1 MKWLEISIAALP
13 WYLHLQLVALLA
25 LPLVFGVCTRL
36 HDRGYGLTKSIG
48 LILVTYFTWLAA
60 HGLLAFDRPAVLAA
74 MGMLAMLSVAALW
87 YSWRDLLEF
96 LSARWR
102 LVLVQETL
110 FLGAFLAMVLFRSVI
125 PQITYVIGD
134 GAAEKFTD
142 FAVLNSLLASP
153 MFPPHDAWV
162 SGAPL
167 NYYYFGHLLWA
178 TLIKLS
184 GVSAGVGFNL
194 GLASIFALACV
205 QAFSLGYNLT
215 RRVGY
220 GFLALFFTVLAG
232 NLDGALQL
240 IGRAAEHGTHFALWW
255 GRYDYW
261 RASRAVENTITEFP
275 AFSLVLGDL
284 HAHLSSLVI
293 FGAGLL
299 LVLQIARGLRGRG
312 SLLHYE
318 LRNPGELFLAALLS
332 GAMYAANS
340 WDAITFAAVMAVAF
354 WAGRRAPAAAATNGP
369 WAPPESPIRRVAWRL
384 AQAAEALLLSG
395 VLTLIGS
402 QVLFRPFS
410 RVFQSP
416 LPFHLPEGFPRTWEG
431 LVLPIKQTAESNHTA
446 PVEFVAH
453 WLLLMALPVA
463 VALALAWRAGRG
475 RPSPTVGRRRIPGEV
490 FWGLTALAVATVA
503 VMWAAG
509 AGLTAALLATATVAL
524 VVTLLLAAM
533 PPAVAFMLGLMLVF
547 TTLALFC
554 EWWHLDDIFGDGDD
568 RSIER
573 INTVFKIYYGL
584 WPVAAAAMVLASRRA
599 IRWAGER
606 RRRRR
611 ALCLLAPLV
620 VLGAAYPVAAPLARL
635 AQTGR
640 PASSEIARGF
650 DALDGMRY
658 LLTEHAGDYAAMQY
672 ILLKTPPE
680 TRLLEAVGTQYQYSG
695 RMGTNT
701 GRPALGGWLYH
712 SWAWRGASFLKERER
727 RTELARR
734 IYETRSAGEALLAL
748 RAEKIELVVV
758 GAQERRQ
765 YTELDEVKFTLI
777 ADEVLRIAGTTLYQV
792 KKDVDVSTLPVPPA
806 EQRSEPKELSASTD
820 ADTDDT
826 ITSRV
831 TTIDPRYID
840 RIITLHDDEEST
852 PGQSTRGEGTTPT
865 L

>member
-1 MKWLEISIAALP
+1 MKWLEISFSAMP
-13 WYLHLQLVALLA
+13 WYLHLQLMAMLA

-36 HDRGYGLTKSIG
+36 HDRGYALAKSIG
-48 LILVTYFTWLAA
+48 LILTTYFTWLAA
-60 HGLLAFDRPAVLAA
+60 HGLMAFDRPAVLAA
-74 MGMLAMLSVAALW
+74 LGMLAVISATALW
-87 YSWRDLLEF
+87 FSWRDLVEF

-102 LVLVQETL
+102 LVLLQEAV
-110 FLGAFLAMVLFRSVI
+110 FLVAFLAMVLFRSVI
-125 PQITYVIGD
+125 PQITYVISD

-153 MFPPHDAWV
+153 SFPPHDAWV

-184 GVSAGVGFNL
+184 GMAAGVGFNL
-194 GLASIFALACV
+194 GLASIFALASV

-220 GFLALFFTVLAG
+220 GFLALFFTVLAS

-240 IGRAAEHGTHFALWW
+240 MGLVAEHGTHVSQWW
-255 GRYDYW
+255 SRYDYW

-299 LVLQIARGLRGRG
+299 LALQIARGLRGRG

-354 WAGRRAPAAAATNGP
+354 WAGRRAPAA
-369 WAPPESPIRRVAWRL
+369 PPSDGGWTPPVSPAHRVAWRL

-402 QVLFRPFS
+402 QLLFRPFT
-410 RVFQSP
+410 RVFRSP
-416 LPFHLPEGFPRTWEG
+416 LPFHLPAGFPRTWEG
-431 LVLPIKQTAESNHTA
+431 VVLPIKQTAESNHTA
-446 PVEFVAH
+446 PVEFATH
-453 WLLLMALPVA
+453 WLLLMVMPVA

-475 RPSPTVGRRRIPGEV
+475 RPNPTTGRRRIPGEV
-490 FWGLTALAVATVA
+490 FWGLTALATATVL

-533 PPAVAFMLGLMLVF
+533 PPSVALMLGLMLVF

-554 EWWHLDDIFGDGDD
+554 EWWHLDDIFGDGDE

-584 WPVAAAAMVLASRRA
+584 WPVAVALMVLASRRA
-599 IRWAGER
+599 IRWSRESL
-606 RRRRR
+606 RRRR
-611 ALCLLAPLV
+611 AWCFLAPLV
-620 VLGAAYPVAAPLARL
+620 LLGAAYPVAAPLARL
-635 AQTGR
+635 AHTGR
-640 PASSEIARGF
+640 PVSSETARGI

-658 LLTEHAGDYAAMQY
+658 LLMENPGDYAAMQY

-695 RMGTNT
+695 RMATNT

-712 SWAWRGASFLKERER
+712 SWAWRGPSFLKERER
-727 RTELARR
+727 RAEVAQR
-734 IYETRSAGEALLAL
+734 IYETRSAAEALMAL
-748 RAEKIELVVV
+748 RAEKIELVIV
-758 GAQERRQ
+758 GTQERRQ
-765 YTELDEVKFTLI
+765 YRDLDEEKFDLI
-777 ADEVLRIAGTTLYQV
+777 ADEVLRIAGTTVYQM
-792 KKDVDVSTLPVPPA
+792 KKDVDVNTLPVPPA
-806 EQRSEPKELSASTD
+806 LPRTKP
-820 ADTDDT
+820 DDQPT
-826 ITSRV
+826 TS
-831 TTIDPRYID
+831 IDPRYID
-840 RIITLHDDEEST
+840 RIITLDDDEETSL
-852 PGQSTRGEGTTPT
+852 PQ
-865 L
+865 